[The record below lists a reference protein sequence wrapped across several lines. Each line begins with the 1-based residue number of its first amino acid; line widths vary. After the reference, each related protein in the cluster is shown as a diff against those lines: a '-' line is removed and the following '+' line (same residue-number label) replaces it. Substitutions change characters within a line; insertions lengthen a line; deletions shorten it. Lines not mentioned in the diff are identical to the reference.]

1 MSPQVADFAS
11 NSQHPFSLLKII
23 GGWGNVSGPGL
34 VMFRSLLAG
43 TYTAVVVGISTTL
56 VASALWGTA
65 ALPFV
70 LGSSLGFT
78 IGSLRWYMSA
88 ERAALF
94 DLYRYP
100 SLLRLHLLANFPY
113 HGELSRNGVEWYT
126 PSRFKSSWTL
136 KSMLV
141 AAWLSAQPA
150 IEDIQTRTESEV
162 VAGYTV
168 DDYMMDGNRGKEE

>member
-1 MSPQVADFAS
+1 
-11 NSQHPFSLLKII
+11 
-23 GGWGNVSGPGL
+23 
-34 VMFRSLLAG
+34 MFRSLLAG

-70 LGSSLGFT
+70 IGSSVGFAV
-78 IGSLRWYMSA
+78 GSLRWYMSA

-100 SLLRLHLLANFPY
+100 SLIRLHLLANFPY
-113 HGELSRNGVEWYT
+113 HRDFSRNGIDWYT
-126 PSRFKSSWTL
+126 PIRFKSSWTL

-150 IEDIQTRTESEV
+150 IEEIQTRTESDV
-162 VAGYTV
+162 VASYTI
-168 DDYMMDGNRGKEE
+168 DDYMMDEKPNREGRDD

>member
-1 MSPQVADFAS
+1 
-11 NSQHPFSLLKII
+11 
-23 GGWGNVSGPGL
+23 
-34 VMFRSLLAG
+34 MFRSLLAG

-78 IGSLRWYMSA
+78 VGSLRWYLSA

-113 HGELSRNGVEWYT
+113 HRDFSRNGLEWYT
-126 PSRFKSSWTL
+126 PGRFRSSWTL

-150 IEDIQTRTESEV
+150 IDEIQTRTESDV
-162 VAGYTV
+162 VGTYTV
-168 DDYMMDGNRGKEE
+168 DDYMMDGRRSKDD